1 MVWRWI
7 INRPH
12 QTVPPAGSAMNVR
25 WRRQRL
31 TILTNSSNTFY
42 VQGYHDI
49 VNEKIASAIAKLEE
63 AGLTPEACEKF
74 LKTYGKV
81 IFKTDL
87 SQMMQCSSSPSF
99 TGSPPQPCPHAGH
112 QVLLPEHP
120 GSQRRVRDKL

>member
-12 QTVPPAGSAMNVR
+12 QTVPPAGSATNVR
-25 WRRQRL
+25 WKRQRL
-31 TILTNSSNTFY
+31 TILTNSSNTLY

-81 IFKTDL
+81 IFKIDDAMFFFSFLYRFSTPT
-87 SQMMQCSSSPSF
+87 MPTCWTSSTP
-99 TGSPPQPCPHAGH
+99 T
-112 QVLLPEHP
+112 
-120 GSQRRVRDKL
+120 